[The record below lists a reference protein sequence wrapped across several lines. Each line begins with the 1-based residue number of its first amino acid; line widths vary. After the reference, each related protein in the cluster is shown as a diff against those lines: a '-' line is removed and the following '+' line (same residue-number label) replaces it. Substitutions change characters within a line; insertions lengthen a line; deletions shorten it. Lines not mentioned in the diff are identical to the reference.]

1 MRYFVPAMIAAAVA
15 APLAAQNFTAGKLKI
30 DHPWTRETAPGQV
43 VGGGFMAVRN
53 TGRVADKLVG
63 ATSPAAKEV
72 QLHTMSME
80 GGVMKMRQ
88 VPGGF
93 DIPAG
98 KTLTLKPGSLHIMF
112 MGLNAP
118 FKKGALVPVT
128 LRFQKAGSVKVQ
140 FKVEPV
146 GTTAPPSAITHGGH

>member
-1 MRYFVPAMIAAAVA
+1 MRYFVPAMMAATVA
-15 APLAAQNFTAGKLKI
+15 APLAAHNFTAGKLKI

-43 VGGGFMAVRN
+43 VGGGFLSVTN

-63 ATSPAAKEV
+63 ATTPAAKEV

-128 LRFQKAGSVKVQ
+128 LRFQKAGAVKVQ

-146 GTTAPPSAITHGGH
+146 GTTAPPPAMNHAGH

>member
-1 MRYFVPAMIAAAVA
+1 MRYFVPAMMAAAVA
-15 APLAAQNFTAGKLKI
+15 APLAAHNFTAGKLKI

-98 KTLTLKPGSLHIMF
+98 QTLMLKPGSLHIMF

-118 FKKGALVPVT
+118 FKKGDLVPVT
-128 LRFQKAGSVKVQ
+128 LRFQKAGTVKVQ

-146 GTTAPPSAITHGGH
+146 GTMAPMKGMTHAGH